1 MTSYLFRLDDICPT
15 LRWNRFTELA
25 DLFNQYQ
32 IKPILA
38 VVADNQD
45 SALMVDPPN
54 PDFWPYIAALA
65 ARGWIIAQHGFQHV
79 YLTKEAGL
87 LKLRFRSEF
96 AGRSYAIQYDDIQ
109 RGQQIL
115 MQRLNQ
121 PITWWSAPAH
131 SFDTTTCQA
140 LVNLKF
146 THISDG
152 IALYPFRRY
161 GLTWIP
167 HQTWSIASKPLGV
180 WTIGIHLNTMR
191 DRHVA
196 RLRRFLAHHA
206 PACHPSDLRPRE
218 DKLNLAF
225 RPLWYLQ
232 YRLQRALT

>member
-15 LRWNRFTELA
+15 LRWNRFTELVR
-25 DLFNQYQ
+25 LFDQYH

-38 VVADNQD
+38 VVPDNQD
-45 SALMVDPPN
+45 TALMVDPPSL
-54 PDFWPYIAALA
+54 DFWPQIAALA

-79 YLTKEAGL
+79 YHTKEAGL
-87 LKLRFRSEF
+87 LQLRARSEF
-96 AGRSYAIQYDDIQ
+96 AGLPYAVQ
-109 RGQQIL
+109 RNKIEHGQQIL
-115 MQRLNQ
+115 RQRLNQ

-131 SFDTTTCQA
+131 SFDLTTCQA
-140 LVNLKF
+140 LADLKF

-152 IALYPFRRY
+152 IALYPFNRY

-167 HQTWSIASKPLGV
+167 HQTWSIAPKPLGV

-196 RLRRFLAHHA
+196 QLRRLLAHHSR
-206 PACHPSDLRPRE
+206 ACHPGDLRPRG

-232 YRLQRALT
+232 YRAQRALT